1 MQNDRVGYV
10 SSRISRSGFSGE
22 RVFRVTQ
29 YDGVEHAGVAPTHY
43 FQTEAGKPLGADT
56 PAKGK
61 PIQGWIEGVLID
73 DDGEKV
79 TIALP
84 DGNTIKVHPDQI
96 QTPTSPPYVPIGS

>member
-1 MQNDRVGYV
+1 MPNDRVRSV
-10 SSRISRSGFSGE
+10 RCRISRSGFSGE
-22 RVFRVTQ
+22 RVFRVTP
-29 YDGVEHAGVAPTHY
+29 YDGAEHVGVAPTHY
-43 FQTEAGKPLGADT
+43 FRTAAGKPLGADT
-56 PAKGK
+56 PAKGQ

-84 DGNTIKVHPDQI
+84 DGNTIKVRPDQI